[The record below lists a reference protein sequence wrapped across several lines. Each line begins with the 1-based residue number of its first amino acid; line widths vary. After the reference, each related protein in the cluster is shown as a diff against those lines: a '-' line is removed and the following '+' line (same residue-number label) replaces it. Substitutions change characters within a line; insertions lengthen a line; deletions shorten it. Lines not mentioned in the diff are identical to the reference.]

1 MKFLLLPKN
10 NSLSHIV
17 KCLSIKDCL
26 IARGHEVSIAVSSR
40 RSEFLGRLGCEHHVL
55 PDIQESDE
63 AGFPTFN
70 WFRKPKRIADCIR
83 AEVDLLKKLR
93 PDRVLGVFRFTI
105 KASAQIADIPYDS
118 LVCGCMLPD
127 SMEVLGFASYDP
139 GIEIQKEYLD
149 TFFRYVGGKTSCALK
164 SLGLPEIDDIRHFL
178 KGERTFLWDF
188 PEFMPPPHKKDI
200 IHVGPIAMNHWPR
213 YNVDMDTI
221 FDKGLP
227 LAVVSF
233 GTCVTRADIV
243 ERIVKLLLE
252 LGYQVLVAAGG
263 QKELLNVMPSEQL
276 VTTCLFAPLNDIFP
290 KASLLV
296 SHGGQMTVFESLY
309 SKVPVVVMPSHPEQA
324 HSGVCLERIGCGKRL
339 IPPKL
344 FISDP
349 GVYINEF
356 NRMSDDE
363 LLLLIDD
370 LVNNPQTPKQ
380 LAKISEVISKFKGAE
395 AVASML
401 EEG

>member
-1 MKFLLLPKN
+1 MKFLLLPNN
-10 NSLSHIV
+10 NSLSHIA

-26 IARGHEVSIAVSSR
+26 IARDHEVSIAVSSR

-105 KASAQIADIPYDS
+105 KVSAQIADIPYDS

-127 SMEVLGFASYDP
+127 SMEVLGFANYDP

-149 TFFRYVGGKTSCALK
+149 TFFRYAGGKTSFALK
-164 SLGLPEIDDIRHFL
+164 SLGLPEIDDIRHLL

-188 PEFMPPPHKKDI
+188 PEFMPLPYKKDI
-200 IHVGPIAMNHWPR
+200 IHVGPIVMNHWPR

-221 FDKGLP
+221 FGKRLP

-290 KASLLV
+290 NASLLV

-309 SKVPVVVMPSHPEQA
+309 NKVPVVVMPSHPEQA

-339 IPPKL
+339 IPPQL
-344 FISDP
+344 FLSDS

-370 LVNNPQTPKQ
+370 FVNNPQTPKQ
-380 LAKISEVISKFKGAE
+380 LAEISEVIGKFKGAE

>member
-1 MKFLLLPKN
+1 MKFLLLPNN
-10 NSLSHIV
+10 NSLSHIA

-26 IARGHEVSIAVSSR
+26 IARDHEVSIAVSNR
-40 RSEFLGRLGCEHHVL
+40 HSEFLGRLGCEHHVL

-63 AGFPTFN
+63 AGFPTFD

-105 KASAQIADIPYDS
+105 KASAQIADVPYDS

-127 SMEVLGFASYDP
+127 SMEVLGFARYDP
-139 GIEIQKEYLD
+139 GIETQKEYLD
-149 TFFRYVGGKTSCALK
+149 TFFRYAGGKTSCALK

-188 PEFMPPPHKKDI
+188 PEFMPLPHKKDI
-200 IHVGPIAMNHWPR
+200 IHVGPITMNQWPS
-213 YNVDMDTI
+213 YKVDIDTI
-221 FDKGLP
+221 FGRGLP

-233 GTCVTRADIV
+233 GTCVTRAAIV
-243 ERIVKLLLE
+243 ERIVQLLLE

-309 SKVPVVVMPSHPEQA
+309 NKVPVVVMPSHPEQA

-339 IPPKL
+339 IPPQL

-356 NRMSDDE
+356 NRMGDDE
-363 LLLLIDD
+363 LLLSIDD
-370 LVNNPQTPKQ
+370 LANNPQTPKQ
-380 LAKISEVISKFKGAE
+380 LAEISEVISKFKGAE
-395 AVASML
+395 TIASML